1 MSGRCLWCGRPF
13 TFRKVGAQAKKFCS
27 VPCKNRYN
35 TALRQWAQQAVAL
48 GQLSVTDLK
57 AVQAS
62 CTTHGEGNERGS
74 MSTPIRTPRTAA
86 RRPVQA
92 R

>member
-1 MSGRCLWCGRPF
+1 MRGRCRWCARPF
-13 TFRKVGAQAKKFCS
+13 TVRKVGAHAKKFCS
-27 VPCKNRYN
+27 VPCKNHYH

-62 CTTHGEGNERGS
+62 CTTHGEGNER
-74 MSTPIRTPRTAA
+74 
-86 RRPVQA
+86 
-92 R
+92 

>member
-1 MSGRCLWCGRPF
+1 MSGRCLWCAGPF
-13 TFRKVGAQAKKFCS
+13 PAKSVGAHQKKFCS
-27 VPCKNRYN
+27 VPCKNRYH

-62 CTTHGEGNERGS
+62 CTTSEQGNER
-74 MSTPIRTPRTAA
+74 
-86 RRPVQA
+86 
-92 R
+92 